1 MITILQI
8 PTDVFPDD
16 ECVVIDKEH
25 IDPVTGDYTNAPRFS
40 YTFHGDELRWGL
52 VEYFNNTTEER
63 IGSSYYPR
71 GGELSTTYHNGETV
85 RINELVFNRLAENGK
100 NYKYRYTLFQTDPM
114 QDDAG
119 EYNIYFCR
127 GKIRALPSGATQ
139 VATEVYINT
148 EIENLKDAYR
158 YTPSGQATRL
168 VGGAYMEIGEER
180 RLIETYNF
188 NTGKVTLNSAFT
200 TYPTEGTTYKI
211 FTNYLLTPYYFVKCR
226 ELPTSTLTVTE
237 RNHGLY
243 CKLTYNQANNVGLKC
258 YKIKLYK
265 KNSDGG
271 NYIDGTIE
279 VRDPDNSAIYEI
291 ALDSPLPAETDIIG
305 RNIHIERVV
314 GSTPSGEHVENNY
327 YNFEITSYDAV
338 NNTITISADP
348 SAFAGASAGARF
360 TIVDDSMTY
369 IDESEWL
376 YTYDLDYTFYT
387 DYKGNSYQF
396 EYTVVTQDDVEV
408 TAYKDVSY
416 SVSSYTAR
424 FTNLEWQAITHNQT
438 VRFTWTNVQSS
449 RTLQHLMIYR
459 KETSSEQNPVLLRS
473 DPLSDYSGNVF
484 VDWTVANNHTYEY
497 IFVLFDSSNNPLQS
511 ITVSGVTTKWEG
523 WTLLSLAEP
532 LNLTKERLKDNCNK
546 VLYKPNG
553 VWSFIAGMT
562 GEDITTHIGVA
573 PHTMTGIKPKT
584 TRNDE
589 FYESGSFGAYVD
601 TLKCENGSV
610 DDNTSFSDTIQW
622 VKAWVRFVSRKCDF
636 ILKSDKGDAWLIN
649 ISDNPTRNYDSSTF
663 ELLTTINYSWIECE
677 DMNEIMLKG

>member
-16 ECVVIDKEH
+16 ECVVIDKTR
-25 IDPVTGDYTNAPRFS
+25 PSGGDYTNAPIFS

-71 GGELSTTYHNGETV
+71 GGQLSQTYHNGETV
-85 RINELVFNRLAENGK
+85 RINELVFNGLAENGK

-211 FTNYLLTPYYFVKCR
+211 FTNYILSPYYFVKCR

-237 RNHGLY
+237 GNHGLH
-243 CKLTYNQANNVGLKC
+243 CQLTYNQANNVGLKC

-271 NYIDGTIE
+271 DYIDGVIAAK
-279 VRDPDNSAIYEI
+279 DPNNSAIYTI
-291 ALDSPLPAETDIIG
+291 SLDEELPAEVDIVG

-314 GSTPSGEHVENNY
+314 GDTPSGQHVTSNY
-327 YNFEITSYDAV
+327 YNYEITSYDRTNSV
-338 NNTITISADP
+338 ITINADP
-348 SAFAGASAGARF
+348 SVFSGAKVDARF

-369 IDESEWL
+369 IDESDWL

-396 EYTVVTQDDVEV
+396 EYTVITQDDVAV
-408 TAYKDVSY
+408 TAYKDVTYPAST
-416 SVSSYTAR
+416 YTAS
-424 FTNLEWQAITHNQT
+424 FNNLSWKALPHEQV
-438 VRFTWTNVQSS
+438 VRFTWSGITSETTIVY
-449 RTLQHLMIYR
+449 LMVYR
-459 KETSSEQNPVLLRS
+459 KETRTEQNPRLLRC
-473 DPLSDYSGNVF
+473 DPISTYHGIF
-484 VDWTVANNHTYEY
+484 VDWTAANNHTYEY
-497 IFVLFDSSNNPLQS
+497 IFVMFDSGGHTMQS
-511 ITVSGVTTKWEG
+511 ITVEDVITKWEG
-523 WTLLSLAEP
+523 WSLLSLSEP
-532 LNLTKERLKDNCNK
+532 TDLTKSRIINSGNK
-546 VLYKPNG
+546 TPYQPNG
-553 VWSFIAGMT
+553 IWTFMAGMT
-562 GEDITTHIGVA
+562 GEDITTHIGVT

-601 TLKCENGSV
+601 TLRCVDGSV
-610 DDNTSFSDTIQW
+610 NDDTSFSDTIQW
-622 VKAWVRFVSRKCDF
+622 VKAWVKFVSRQCDF

-649 ISDNPTRNYDSSTF
+649 ISDNPTRNYDNSTL